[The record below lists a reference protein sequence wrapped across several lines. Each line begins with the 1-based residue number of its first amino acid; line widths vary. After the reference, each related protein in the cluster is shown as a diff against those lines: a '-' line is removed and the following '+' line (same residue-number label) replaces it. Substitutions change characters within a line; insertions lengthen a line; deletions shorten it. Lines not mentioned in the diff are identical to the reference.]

1 MFVWKIVSKSS
12 TIDADSKLEFLS
24 TCGTISFSF
33 EGIPSCTDLLV
44 EFEFSSAKKTQ
55 I

>member
-12 TIDADSKLEFLS
+12 TIDADSKLES
-24 TCGTISFSF
+24 GSSRGTVSLLL
-33 EGIPSCTDLLV
+33 EWIPSGTDLLV
-44 EFEFSSAKKTQ
+44 EFEFGTAKKPK